1 LQIHVHNST
10 VPKSQGNDA
19 TQKSV
24 YGRNSKQNV
33 VYDHAAFKKEGN
45 LVFVTAWINP
55 EYAK

>member
-1 LQIHVHNST
+1 
-10 VPKSQGNDA
+10 
-19 TQKSV
+19 
-24 YGRNSKQNV
+24 V